1 MQPTGSALGFVRR
14 SKRTQCQGL
23 VRPAIGV
30 EMYVE
35 LVREYR
41 FEAAHFLPKV
51 PEGHRCRRMH
61 GHSFKIDVVI
71 GGQADEE
78 SGFLIDFYD
87 LDRVV
92 QPVID
97 SLDHRLLNDIP
108 GLENPTSE
116 RLCRHVYDRLAAQLP
131 GLYSVTVWETTDS
144 RSIYYGPQGPAQR
157 RS

>member
-1 MQPTGSALGFVRR
+1 MS
-14 SKRTQCQGL
+14 
-23 VRPAIGV
+23 
-30 EMYVE
+30 MYVE

-51 PEGHRCRRMH
+51 PDGHRCRRMH

-71 GGQADEE
+71 GGPTDEE
-78 SGFLIDFYD
+78 TGFLIDFYD

-97 SLDHRLLNDIP
+97 SLDHRLLNEIS

-116 RLCRHVYDRLAAQLP
+116 LIGRHIYDRVAAALS
-131 GLYSVTVWETTDS
+131 GLVSVTVWETVDS
-144 RSIYYGPQGPAQR
+144 RSIYYGPSGPVR
-157 RS
+157 RN

>member
-1 MQPTGSALGFVRR
+1 
-14 SKRTQCQGL
+14 
-23 VRPAIGV
+23 
-30 EMYVE
+30 MYVE

-97 SLDHRLLNDIP
+97 SLDHQLLNDIP

-116 RLCRHVYDRLAAQLP
+116 RLCRHIYDRLAAQLA

-144 RSIYYGPQGPAQR
+144 RSIYYGPQGPAPR